1 MFSKNKTDWS
11 LLAKSLAGETNEKE
25 MQAITEWLSKS
36 PENRALYKQIKSD
49 WKRMDTMNKQFNVD
63 NAWSKLHDRIVA
75 NEVPAISIDNSL
87 RRVRPY
93 QFLLTPIRIAASI
106 MLLAILGTS
115 GVYFANRLQKVNVT
129 ADINERGKSIILPD
143 GSSVYLNANS
153 SISYSKHFITRS
165 REVKLKGEAFFE
177 VSPNKTKP
185 FRIFANN
192 ACIKVLGTSFNVKAS
207 RNDNRVSVY
216 VSSGIVELSKA
227 DAINNG
233 MLLKPGDI
241 GLLNNQEITA
251 MKAENENCIAWK
263 TGSLSF
269 RDTKLLEVTSL
280 LNDIYHV
287 KIVLR
292 EAGLDT
298 TRINGDYRNDPLD
311 DILKVICKQ
320 THLTVE
326 KSDDMIYLLR

>member
-11 LLAKSLAGETNEKE
+11 LLAKSLAGETNEMEIK
-25 MQAITEWLSKS
+25 AITEWLSKS

-63 NAWSKLHDRIVA
+63 NAWNKLHNRIVT
-75 NEVPAISIDNSL
+75 NEGPAITNDSV
-87 RRVRPY
+87 RRIHPY
-93 QFLLTPIRIAASI
+93 QFLLTPVRIAASI

-115 GVYFANRLQKVNVT
+115 VVFFANRIQKVNVT
-129 ADINERGKSIILPD
+129 ANINERGKSIILPD

-153 SISYSKHFITRS
+153 SISYSKHFIKRS
-165 REVKLKGEAFFE
+165 REVKLEGEAFFE
-177 VSPNKTKP
+177 VSPNKSKP

-192 ACIKVLGTSFNVKAS
+192 ACITVLGTSFNVNAS
-207 RNDNRVSVY
+207 GNDNQVSVY
-216 VSSGIVELSKA
+216 VSTGIVELSEA

-233 MLLKPGDI
+233 MLLKPGDM
-241 GLLNNQEITA
+241 GLLNYRKITA